1 MSCATLFMVVKTLSM
16 NSEQQAKLPVIA
28 RQDDEKGD
36 RVMEMDEP
44 IVSTKRRCRKKRAA
58 RAEKPYPIQHVQ

>member
-1 MSCATLFMVVKTLSM
+1 M